1 MNEQLVKFIELCLI
15 DGVITDKER
24 EVIFRKSKKLG
35 IPEDECE
42 IILEGMILQ
51 YKKNSPS
58 SETTIETPPSRPYED
73 ENKKT
78 LNIVFKKS
86 ISKPL
91 VIDTLNFLCDYRNK
105 NEVNLNSTLQHYEK
119 LLDRDKEIY
128 PIQEFL
134 IQEKQE
140 RESKVSDILKKR
152 AILNGKTH
160 RNQKGERELE
170 EKKREFLEN
179 GEPLFEEAAEIIFEN
194 QQGSTSLLQR
204 KLNIGYN
211 RAGRII
217 DNLEMAGIVG
227 PFLDSKQ
234 REIIPKNKETLNEL
248 LNIFYEQEN

>member
-1 MNEQLVKFIELCLI
+1 MLDKYVK
-15 DGVITDKER
+15 
-24 EVIFRKSKKLG
+24 
-35 IPEDECE
+35 
-42 IILEGMILQ
+42 
-51 YKKNSPS
+51 
-58 SETTIETPPSRPYED
+58 
-73 ENKKT
+73 
-78 LNIVFKKS
+78 
-86 ISKPL
+86 
-91 VIDTLNFLCDYRNK
+91 
-105 NEVNLNSTLQHYEK
+105 
-119 LLDRDKEIY
+119 
-128 PIQEFL
+128 
-134 IQEKQE
+134 EKQE